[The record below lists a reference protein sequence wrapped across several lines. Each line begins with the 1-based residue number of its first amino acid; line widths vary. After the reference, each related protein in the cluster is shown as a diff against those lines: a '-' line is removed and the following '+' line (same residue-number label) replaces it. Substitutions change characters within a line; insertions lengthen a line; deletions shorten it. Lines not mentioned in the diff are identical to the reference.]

1 MGRRSRMFLMIPQR
15 RRVTELVETRL
26 LCYRC
31 GFEGHRTDLVK
42 LPAVPRLPAAETN
55 AYLDV
60 RQPEGIWQSPNSPKP
75 KGIGL
80 LRKKKSVVGRRAK
93 RGPGGSCC
101 QSSIYTGPPP
111 RRAEKGCEVT
121 QGQQRKAR
129 SFYVKSLGTA

>member
-1 MGRRSRMFLMIPQR
+1 MFLMIPQR
-15 RRVTELVETRL
+15 TRVTELVETRL

-60 RQPEGIWQSPNSPKP
+60 RQPEGIWQSPDSPKP

-93 RGPGGSCC
+93 RGPEGSCC
-101 QSSIYTGPPP
+101 QSSILLPVLLADEQKKVVKLHKGSK
-111 RRAEKGCEVT
+111 EKL
-121 QGQQRKAR
+121 
-129 SFYVKSLGTA
+129 FLFM